1 MNGTYQLLVIAAL
14 IFPAAVAIEHQLAS
28 GLEHAAQS
36 PRVQAFLT
44 AKDNDR

>member
-1 MNGTYQLLVIAAL
+1 MNGAYQLLAIAAL
-14 IFPAAVAIEHQLAS
+14 LFPAAVAIEHQLANS
-28 GLEHAAQS
+28 LEHAAHS